1 MQIKGNNMSIVNIL
15 TNLIGTSIKK
25 KHFTEN
31 VTYFPLV
38 DNSSKSTKEILDTM
52 ISEIHSYKMEDLLKL
67 KNILEHYEDKN
78 FRKLHMVLL
87 DLKFQNEIFN
97 ELMLKLFNNKLER
110 FQVYMI
116 LDRINLEI
124 YQEIRLKLKIYSRKH
139 SDNKLNIQ
147 EFIQL
152 LHNDG
157 IFISD
162 EIIIQEHIKELLDE

>member
-1 MQIKGNNMSIVNIL
+1 MSIVNIL

-31 VTYFPLV
+31 ATFFPLV

-110 FQVYMI
+110 FQIYMI
-116 LDRINLEI
+116 LDRINLQI
-124 YQEIRLKLKIYSRKH
+124 CNEIRYKLKDFGDKP
-139 SDNKLNIQ
+139 NEQ
-147 EFIQL
+147 EFLEL
-152 LHNDG
+152 LKNDG
-157 IFISD
+157 IVISD
-162 EIIIQEHIKELLDE
+162 ESIIQEHIKELLD

>member
-1 MQIKGNNMSIVNIL
+1 MSIVNIL

-31 VTYFPLV
+31 ATFFPLV
-38 DNSSKSTKEILDTM
+38 DNSSKSTKEILDTV

-97 ELMLKLFNNKLER
+97 ELILKLFNNKLER
-110 FQVYMI
+110 FQIYMI

-124 YQEIRLKLKIYSRKH
+124 YQEIRFKLKIYSKKH
-139 SDNKLNIQ
+139 SDNKPNIQ

-152 LHNDG
+152 LNNDG

>member
-1 MQIKGNNMSIVNIL
+1 MSIVNIL

-110 FQVYMI
+110 FQIYMI

>member
-1 MQIKGNNMSIVNIL
+1 MSIVNIL

-38 DNSSKSTKEILDTM
+38 DNSSKSTKEILDTV

-110 FQVYMI
+110 FQIYMI

-124 YQEIRLKLKIYSRKH
+124 YQEIRFKLKIYSKKH
-139 SDNKLNIQ
+139 SDNKPNIQ

-152 LHNDG
+152 LNNDG

-162 EIIIQEHIKELLDE
+162 ESIIQEHIKELLDE

>member
-1 MQIKGNNMSIVNIL
+1 MSIVNIL

-31 VTYFPLV
+31 VTFFPLV

-97 ELMLKLFNNKLER
+97 ELMLKLFNDKLER
-110 FQVYMI
+110 FQIYMI
-116 LDRINLEI
+116 LDRINLAI
-124 YQEIRLKLKIYSRKH
+124 YQEIRLKLKIYSRKN
-139 SDNKLNIQ
+139 SDNKPNIQ

-152 LHNDG
+152 LNNDG

-162 EIIIQEHIKELLDE
+162 EIIIQEHIKEFLDE

>member
-1 MQIKGNNMSIVNIL
+1 MSIVNIF

-67 KNILEHYEDKN
+67 KNILEQYEDKN
-78 FRKLHMVLL
+78 FRQLHMVLL

-110 FQVYMI
+110 FQIYMV
-116 LDRINLEI
+116 LDQINLQI
-124 YQEIRLKLKIYSRKH
+124 FNEIRYKLKYLDDKPTE
-139 SDNKLNIQ
+139 Q
-147 EFIQL
+147 EL
-152 LHNDG
+152 LELLKNDG
-157 IFISD
+157 IAIYDKS
-162 EIIIQEHIKELLDE
+162 IIQEHIKELLISQRY

>member
-1 MQIKGNNMSIVNIL
+1 MSIVNIL

-31 VTYFPLV
+31 ATFFPLV

-52 ISEIHSYKMEDLLKL
+52 ISEIHLYKMEDLLKL

-97 ELMLKLFNNKLER
+97 ELILKLFNNKLER
-110 FQVYMI
+110 FQIYMI

-124 YQEIRLKLKIYSRKH
+124 YQEIRFKLKIYSKKH
-139 SDNKLNIQ
+139 SDNKPNIQ

-152 LHNDG
+152 LNNDG

-162 EIIIQEHIKELLDE
+162 ESIIQEHIKELLDE

>member
-1 MQIKGNNMSIVNIL
+1 MSIINIF

-25 KHFTEN
+25 KHFIEN

-67 KNILEHYEDKN
+67 KNILEQYEDKN

-97 ELMLKLFNNKLER
+97 ELMLKLFNDKLER
-110 FQVYMI
+110 FQIYMI

-139 SDNKLNIQ
+139 SDNKPNIQ

-152 LHNDG
+152 LNNDG

>member
-1 MQIKGNNMSIVNIL
+1 MALPLRKNISL
-15 TNLIGTSIKK
+15 KMPP
-25 KHFTEN
+25 
-31 VTYFPLV
+31 FPLV

-110 FQVYMI
+110 FQIYMI
-116 LDRINLEI
+116 LDRINLQI
-124 YQEIRLKLKIYSRKH
+124 CNEIRYKLKDFGDKP
-139 SDNKLNIQ
+139 NEQ
-147 EFIQL
+147 EFLEL
-152 LHNDG
+152 LKNDG
-157 IFISD
+157 IVISD
-162 EIIIQEHIKELLDE
+162 ESIIQEHIKELLD

>member
-1 MQIKGNNMSIVNIL
+1 MSIVNIF
-15 TNLIGTSIKK
+15 TNLISTSIKK

-31 VTYFPLV
+31 ATFFPLV

-110 FQVYMI
+110 FQIYMI

-124 YQEIRLKLKIYSRKH
+124 YQEIRFKLKIYSKKH
-139 SDNKLNIQ
+139 SDNKPNIQ

-152 LHNDG
+152 LNNDG

>member
-1 MQIKGNNMSIVNIL
+1 MSIVNIL

-31 VTYFPLV
+31 ATFFPLV
-38 DNSSKSTKEILDTM
+38 DNSSKSTKEILDTV

-110 FQVYMI
+110 FQIYMI

-124 YQEIRLKLKIYSRKH
+124 YQEIRFKLKIYNKKH
-139 SDNKLNIQ
+139 SDNKPNIQ
-147 EFIQL
+147 EVIQL
-152 LHNDG
+152 LNNDG

-162 EIIIQEHIKELLDE
+162 ESIIQEHIKELLDE

>member
-1 MQIKGNNMSIVNIL
+1 MSIVNIL

-31 VTYFPLV
+31 ATFFPLV
-38 DNSSKSTKEILDTM
+38 DNSSKSTKEILDIV

-97 ELMLKLFNNKLER
+97 ELMSKLFNDKLER
-110 FQVYMI
+110 FQIYMI

-139 SDNKLNIQ
+139 SDNKPNIQ

-152 LHNDG
+152 LNNDG

>member
-1 MQIKGNNMSIVNIL
+1 MSIINIF

-25 KHFTEN
+25 KHFIEN
-31 VTYFPLV
+31 VTFFPLV

-110 FQVYMI
+110 FQIYMI

-139 SDNKLNIQ
+139 SDNKPNIQ

-152 LHNDG
+152 LNNDG

-162 EIIIQEHIKELLDE
+162 ESIIQEHIKELLDE

>member
-1 MQIKGNNMSIVNIL
+1 MSIVNIL

>member
-1 MQIKGNNMSIVNIL
+1 MSIVNIL

-31 VTYFPLV
+31 ATFFPLV
-38 DNSSKSTKEILDTM
+38 DNSSKSTKEIWDIV

-78 FRKLHMVLL
+78 FRKLHIVLL

-97 ELMLKLFNNKLER
+97 ELILKLFNNKLER
-110 FQVYMI
+110 FQIYMI

-124 YQEIRLKLKIYSRKH
+124 YQEIRFKLKIYSKKH
-139 SDNKLNIQ
+139 SDNKPNIQ

-152 LHNDG
+152 LNNDG

>member
-1 MQIKGNNMSIVNIL
+1 MSIVNIL

-31 VTYFPLV
+31 ATFFPLV
-38 DNSSKSTKEILDTM
+38 DNSSKSTKEILDAV

-97 ELMLKLFNNKLER
+97 ELILKLFNNKLER
-110 FQVYMI
+110 FQIYMI

-124 YQEIRLKLKIYSRKH
+124 YQEIRFKLKIYSKKH
-139 SDNKLNIQ
+139 SDNKPNIQ

-152 LHNDG
+152 LNNDG

>member
-1 MQIKGNNMSIVNIL
+1 MSIFSIL

-25 KHFTEN
+25 KHLKKTEN
-31 VTYFPLV
+31 VTFFPLL
-38 DNSSKSTKEILDTM
+38 DNSSKTTKEILDTI

-110 FQVYMI
+110 FQIYMI

-124 YQEIRLKLKIYSRKH
+124 YQEIRFKLKIYSKKH
-139 SDNKLNIQ
+139 SDDKPNIQ
-147 EFIQL
+147 ELIQL
-152 LHNDG
+152 LNNDG

>member
-1 MQIKGNNMSIVNIL
+1 MSIVNIL

-31 VTYFPLV
+31 ATFFPLV
-38 DNSSKSTKEILDTM
+38 DNSSKSTKEILDTV

-110 FQVYMI
+110 FQIYMI
-116 LDRINLEI
+116 LDKINLEI
-124 YQEIRLKLKIYSRKH
+124 YQEIRFKLKIYNKKH
-139 SDNKLNIQ
+139 SDNKPNIQ

-152 LHNDG
+152 LNNDG

-162 EIIIQEHIKELLDE
+162 ESIIQEHIKELLDE

>member
-1 MQIKGNNMSIVNIL
+1 MSIVNIL

-31 VTYFPLV
+31 ATFFPLV
-38 DNSSKSTKEILDTM
+38 DNSSKSTKEILDTV

-110 FQVYMI
+110 FQIYMI

-124 YQEIRLKLKIYSRKH
+124 YQEIRFKLKIYNKKH
-139 SDNKLNIQ
+139 SDNKPNIQ

-152 LHNDG
+152 LNNDG

-162 EIIIQEHIKELLDE
+162 ESIIQEHIKELLDE

>member
-1 MQIKGNNMSIVNIL
+1 
-15 TNLIGTSIKK
+15 
-25 KHFTEN
+25 
-31 VTYFPLV
+31 
-38 DNSSKSTKEILDTM
+38 M
-52 ISEIHSYKMEDLLKL
+52 ISEIHLYKMEDLLKL

-97 ELMLKLFNNKLER
+97 ELILKLFNNKLER
-110 FQVYMI
+110 FQIYMI

-124 YQEIRLKLKIYSRKH
+124 YQEIRFKLKIYSTKH
-139 SDNKLNIQ
+139 SDNKPNIQ

-152 LHNDG
+152 LNNDG

>member
-1 MQIKGNNMSIVNIL
+1 MSIVNIL

-25 KHFTEN
+25 KHFTKN
-31 VTYFPLV
+31 ATFFPLV
-38 DNSSKSTKEILDTM
+38 DNSSKSTKEILDTV

-110 FQVYMI
+110 FQIYMI

-124 YQEIRLKLKIYSRKH
+124 YQEIRFKLKIYSKKH
-139 SDNKLNIQ
+139 SDDKPNIQ
-147 EFIQL
+147 ELIQL
-152 LHNDG
+152 LNNDG

>member
-1 MQIKGNNMSIVNIL
+1 MSIVNIL

-31 VTYFPLV
+31 ATFFPLV

-110 FQVYMI
+110 FQIYMI

-124 YQEIRLKLKIYSRKH
+124 YQEIRFKLKIYSKKH
-139 SDNKLNIQ
+139 SDNKPNIQ

-152 LHNDG
+152 LNNDG